1 MTEMRVYL
9 AEPGE
14 SLTIHVETFD
24 ENNVRYEFPI
34 EITVQQQDKPRLVGV
49 KVMNT
54 PVLLRGLDS
63 VFHLGGQQE
72 AGD

>member
-1 MTEMRVYL
+1 MTELRVYL

-34 EITVQQQDKPRLVGV
+34 EINVQQQDKPRLIGV

-54 PVLLRGLDS
+54 PVLLRGVDT